1 MEAKNRFSK
10 LLEHLIA
17 TAEVKHLIL
26 AQTLQFDVSYI
37 SKWVSGKVLPAEK
50 TVEETIQKLCAC
62 LIMNASQTGQEKLCL
77 DYQVNKQQDLL
88 NAMYDNL
95 LAEYRYVQE
104 LQQQN
109 GNNVA
114 PMVSYYPEIS
124 MKKFLSK
131 MNHPVLRRVKSLK
144 VMAAMDLF
152 VMDGEYRM
160 QIASLNAGS
169 SGVAY
174 AYPEVHFSL
183 LINLDKAKDD
193 LINNTL
199 FLTSMLV
206 SLENVDFQLYQGDF
220 ARGKAVLAVS
230 DEFSISGMLV
240 RRDTCASVAICEG
253 ADYTGPLYNAIQ
265 SFCTREALVFRKVH
279 MKNLLE
285 ETMGYIHS
293 LLSPNRRWI
302 VAQIT
307 EHFLPDDLF
316 QELVDS
322 SAVAEAGYDKNTL
335 LHIHRLI
342 KVLLK
347 EEMIQVLVDD
357 MVISD
362 FVVSGEVDFFNLKIN
377 VNYEQRAKVME
388 YLLHMLHVPS
398 NTEVRMIRKPLS
410 SDFQNRIKPSMFLS
424 SSRSYVRIR
433 SETSFR
439 KQTENSVLRIIAG
452 EMQNLCEQFFE
463 SIWNKKEVLL
473 CNHEEVE
480 NYLQHHVQNLRI
492 LKSLP
497 GEED

>member
-1 MEAKNRFSK
+1 
-10 LLEHLIA
+10 
-17 TAEVKHLIL
+17 
-26 AQTLQFDVSYI
+26 
-37 SKWVSGKVLPAEK
+37 
-50 TVEETIQKLCAC
+50 
-62 LIMNASQTGQEKLCL
+62 
-77 DYQVNKQQDLL
+77 
-88 NAMYDNL
+88 
-95 LAEYRYVQE
+95 
-104 LQQQN
+104 
-109 GNNVA
+109 
-114 PMVSYYPEIS
+114 
-124 MKKFLSK
+124 
-131 MNHPVLRRVKSLK
+131 
-144 VMAAMDLF
+144 
-152 VMDGEYRM
+152 
-160 QIASLNAGS
+160 
-169 SGVAY
+169 
-174 AYPEVHFSL
+174 
-183 LINLDKAKDD
+183 
-193 LINNTL
+193 
-199 FLTSMLV
+199 
-206 SLENVDFQLYQGDF
+206 
-220 ARGKAVLAVS
+220 
-230 DEFSISGMLV
+230 
-240 RRDTCASVAICEG
+240 
-253 ADYTGPLYNAIQ
+253 
-265 SFCTREALVFRKVH
+265 